1 MQPLAP
7 LYENH
12 MEISDD
18 FYFSGIIVKRV
29 PRTFEEETD
38 DIQISSAIT
47 VFRDT
52 LDQSVNSIVLVSVG
66 TLVGC

>member
-1 MQPLAP
+1 MSSCN
-7 LYENH
+7 LYENPL
-12 MEISDD
+12 ESFDA

-29 PRTFEEETD
+29 PSTFEEDSD

-52 LDQSVNSIVLVSVG
+52 LDHSVNSIVLVSVG